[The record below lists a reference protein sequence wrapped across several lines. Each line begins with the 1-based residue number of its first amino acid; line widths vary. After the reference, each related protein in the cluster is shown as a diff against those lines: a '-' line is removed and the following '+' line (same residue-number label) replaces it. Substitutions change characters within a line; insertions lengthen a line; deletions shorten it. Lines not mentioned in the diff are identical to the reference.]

1 MHTHVG
7 HCMIPEVVRS
17 QLFLQLGTNDLWYHA
32 VANAGVQKILLLLLK
47 GPNPLPET
55 GVSIAKTARLLL
67 FLQ

>member
-1 MHTHVG
+1 MFPFKKTAGNRILCTRTLATH
-7 HCMIPEVVRS
+7 
-17 QLFLQLGTNDLWYHA
+17 LWYHA